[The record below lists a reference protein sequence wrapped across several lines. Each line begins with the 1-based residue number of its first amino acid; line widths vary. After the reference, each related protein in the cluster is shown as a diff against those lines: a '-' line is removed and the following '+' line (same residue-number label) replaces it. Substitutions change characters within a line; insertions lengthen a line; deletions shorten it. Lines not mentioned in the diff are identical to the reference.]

1 MRLQSRYEYDPER
14 DLLGKGGFARVYR
27 ARDELLHREVALK
40 VFNASGKHGY
50 TVLDEIRKVIQLE
63 HPNLL
68 RYYDVLL
75 LEQANA
81 LGEKEQLQ
89 IGVMEYANGGDL
101 KGYARANPGSPML
114 IKLLKQVLLG
124 LEYLHGKGIIHRDL
138 KAANILLVLDDKGEP
153 TAKISDFG
161 ISKDMGAGQ
170 QSSSMMVGTIE
181 YMAPEQFSPAKYGI
195 DGKVGTN
202 VDLWAFGVMVHELL
216 LDSTPFGG
224 RDGDT
229 TVEQI
234 MASILS
240 TEQPKDIERLPEPYR
255 SVVKRCLV
263 ANAKERIRK
272 AAELI
277 EYLEG
282 MPSPK
287 PQASTAE
294 AETKVYPRPP
304 TSARTGNAN
313 QHAETRA
320 YGASAEV
327 VSSQKQPSASG
338 WKEMVALVAI
348 LGILAAFLYR
358 VVLAR
363 EPWQPCDRCP
373 QMLPIAG
380 GEFVLGSPPSE
391 EGRQIDE
398 GPQRTIS
405 IRFPWWQGPGDLWA
419 SRTEVTV
426 DHFRYFV
433 EQTSYRTDAERNFKT
448 QGCFSAD
455 AGIGRKWDWVKSAS
469 WRSPGWNQDSSEPVV
484 CVSWRDAQEYVRWL
498 SAHTGRRFRL
508 LSEAEWEYVARAG
521 AAGQNASSGTQRSI
535 CEVANIADR
544 TEDPQK
550 SAWKESAD
558 CRDGH
563 WYPSPAGTFAPN
575 AFGLHDTL
583 GNVWEWVEDCYFE
596 DGYSNLERDGR
607 PIQFEGA
614 CSERAMRGGS
624 WNSGPRTARLA
635 NRDKGTPEW
644 RSILL
649 GFRVAVQDP

>member
-1 MRLQSRYEYDPER
+1 LKLQSRYDYNPER

-40 VFNASGKHGY
+40 VFSTSGKHGY

-75 LEQANA
+75 LDQANA

-101 KGYARANPGSPML
+101 KAYARAHPGSPML

-277 EYLEG
+277 AYLEG
-282 MPSPK
+282 VPSPK
-287 PQASTAE
+287 PLASAADSKAQ
-294 AETKVYPRPP
+294 AETKVYPTPPSAESTRTVDPQAETKALQETWITEDSLATSVQAVVRTGTFGGRLKKHAMLASVPLVVVVLLAAGALWHRQNEERLHTKQQTEAAEKRRSDAEAEAKARAEAIAKTEADIQSFYDANQLLFRQRAIYHLREWTFRISPSDASRVVTEISKANDYMDVVNFVDLFGIKISQELDSRRPAEEINREDLFKLSKVAFRRP
-304 TSARTGNAN
+304 IAMQDKSGNLVMVAVLKREPAPISIQQARGSIEPLLIRDLAKSPPRTKDHQNVPHSASVVPVART
-313 QHAETRA
+313 
-320 YGASAEV
+320 
-327 VSSQKQPSASG
+327 K
-338 WKEMVALVAI
+338 
-348 LGILAAFLYR
+348 
-358 VVLAR
+358 
-363 EPWQPCDRCP
+363 
-373 QMLPIAG
+373 
-380 GEFVLGSPPSE
+380 
-391 EGRQIDE
+391 
-398 GPQRTIS
+398 
-405 IRFPWWQGPGDLWA
+405 
-419 SRTEVTV
+419 
-426 DHFRYFV
+426 
-433 EQTSYRTDAERNFKT
+433 
-448 QGCFSAD
+448 
-455 AGIGRKWDWVKSAS
+455 
-469 WRSPGWNQDSSEPVV
+469 
-484 CVSWRDAQEYVRWL
+484 
-498 SAHTGRRFRL
+498 
-508 LSEAEWEYVARAG
+508 
-521 AAGQNASSGTQRSI
+521 
-535 CEVANIADR
+535 
-544 TEDPQK
+544 
-550 SAWKESAD
+550 
-558 CRDGH
+558 
-563 WYPSPAGTFAPN
+563 
-575 AFGLHDTL
+575 
-583 GNVWEWVEDCYFE
+583 
-596 DGYSNLERDGR
+596 
-607 PIQFEGA
+607 
-614 CSERAMRGGS
+614 
-624 WNSGPRTARLA
+624 
-635 NRDKGTPEW
+635 
-644 RSILL
+644 
-649 GFRVAVQDP
+649 

>member
-1 MRLQSRYEYDPER
+1 MKLNSRYEYDQKL
-14 DLLGKGGFARVYR
+14 DLLGIGGFARVYR

-40 VFNASGKHGY
+40 VFSASGKHGY
-50 TVLDEIRKVIQLE
+50 TVLEEIRRVIQLE

-81 LGEKEQLQ
+81 LGENEQLQ

-101 KGYARANPGSPML
+101 KGYARAHPGSPML

-255 SVVKRCLV
+255 SVVRRCLV

-282 MPSPK
+282 SPSPT

-294 AETKVYPRPP
+294 AETKVYPTSYPEE
-304 TSARTGNAN
+304 SARMAAP
-313 QHAETRA
+313 QAETKVYPESGGAAKSPLQPTQDGTGPATVAGGRGKTAAFSAAVLAAVTVLAIGGWWYKQSREAEQEGQRA
-320 YGASAEV
+320 EHQADVDPEKQALARQRIEHQAKADVEKQALAGMFKPTDQDIKKFYDSNPALFRDRRIWDLLEIVIEDASSRDAELREKLRESKDVREFVSYLRTSGFKYEEKFATRGSEQVDLSLLPGLIQMKPGQAIVAPKASAMV
-327 VSSQKQPSASG
+327 V
-338 WKEMVALVAI
+338 MI
-348 LGILAAFLYR
+348 
-358 VVLAR
+358 
-363 EPWQPCDRCP
+363 
-373 QMLPIAG
+373 
-380 GEFVLGSPPSE
+380 
-391 EGRQIDE
+391 
-398 GPQRTIS
+398 
-405 IRFPWWQGPGDLWA
+405 
-419 SRTEVTV
+419 
-426 DHFRYFV
+426 
-433 EQTSYRTDAERNFKT
+433 
-448 QGCFSAD
+448 
-455 AGIGRKWDWVKSAS
+455 VKSSRHAPVELEQA
-469 WRSPGWNQDSSEPVV
+469 RSAI
-484 CVSWRDAQEYVRWL
+484 DAYL
-498 SAHTGRRFRL
+498 S
-508 LSEAEWEYVARAG
+508 
-521 AAGQNASSGTQRSI
+521 N
-535 CEVANIADR
+535 
-544 TEDPQK
+544 
-550 SAWKESAD
+550 
-558 CRDGH
+558 
-563 WYPSPAGTFAPN
+563 
-575 AFGLHDTL
+575 
-583 GNVWEWVEDCYFE
+583 
-596 DGYSNLERDGR
+596 ERK
-607 PIQFEGA
+607 
-614 CSERAMRGGS
+614 
-624 WNSGPRTARLA
+624 RTAYERML
-635 NRDKGTPEW
+635 NTPK
-644 RSILL
+644 
-649 GFRVAVQDP
+649 